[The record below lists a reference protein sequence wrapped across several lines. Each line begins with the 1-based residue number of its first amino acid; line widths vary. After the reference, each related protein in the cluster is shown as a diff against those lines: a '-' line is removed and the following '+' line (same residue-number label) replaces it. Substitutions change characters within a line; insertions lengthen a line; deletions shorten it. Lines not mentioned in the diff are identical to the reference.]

1 MAISLTSREEARG
14 GGGWCLGFRT
24 SSSKFT
30 FGGGN
35 CRGFLRRCTTAGA
48 RAKLMILWFRVHD

>member
-1 MAISLTSREEARG
+1 MAIRLTSREEARGGG

-30 FGGGN
+30 FGGKIVEVSSDAAQLPEPELN
-35 CRGFLRRCTTAGA
+35 
-48 RAKLMILWFRVHD
+48 